1 VIVNNEGMLSTSLDE
16 GLFKACFAGLV
27 KDVSDFY
34 SSQRKISQVCWV
46 MKF

>member
-1 VIVNNEGMLSTSLDE
+1 M
-16 GLFKACFAGLV
+16 KACLVHHLMKEYLRHAFAGLV